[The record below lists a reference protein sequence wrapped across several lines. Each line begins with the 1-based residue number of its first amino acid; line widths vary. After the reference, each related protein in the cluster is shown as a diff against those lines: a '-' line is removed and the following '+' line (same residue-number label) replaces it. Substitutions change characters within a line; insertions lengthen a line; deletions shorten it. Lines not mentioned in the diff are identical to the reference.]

1 MDEMKFDALFPKQ
14 GEWWLRHIEDAPTVI
29 LRCGRDGCG
38 ELVGQIKT
46 DGDTTLAL
54 RYNRVGELTVPVVP
68 AAGMTED
75 EVRQQIAKRDAH
87 TIRYTEDGRRVSK
100 RCARFRPPSR
110 RPMSPL
116 L

>member
-1 MDEMKFDALFPKQ
+1 
-14 GEWWLRHIEDAPTVI
+14 
-29 LRCGRDGCG
+29 
-38 ELVGQIKT
+38 
-46 DGDTTLAL
+46 
-54 RYNRVGELTVPVVP
+54 
-68 AAGMTED
+68 MTED